1 MNDPARS
8 CVPLAS
14 SWGVEGKGIGMAE
27 SRWWKRGIVY
37 QIYPRSFQDS
47 NGDGIGDLK
56 GICRRL
62 GYLTWLGVDAI
73 WISPIYPSPMADF
86 GYDIADY
93 CGIDAR
99 FGTLE
104 DFDQLVAE
112 AHGRGLKLILDY
124 VPNHTSEEHR
134 WFIDSRTARDSARR
148 DWYIWRDPAPDGGPP
163 NNWIS
168 NFGGSAWEFD
178 EPTGQYYYHAFLKEQ
193 PDLNWRNRAVREAM
207 HEVLRFWMRR
217 GVDGFR
223 VDVMWH
229 LMKDDQFRDNP
240 PNPAYEEGQPEINRL
255 LQKHSADHPDVHE
268 VVRELRGIIDEF
280 PERVLIGEIYLP
292 IERLVAYYGEDLGGA
307 HLPFNFQLLQTAWHA
322 STIAAL
328 IAEYEQALPE
338 GGWPNWVLGNHDKP
352 RIASRVG
359 PEQARVA
366 AMLLLTLRGTPTM
379 YYGDEI
385 GMTNVAIP
393 PDAVQD
399 PWARNEPGLDFG
411 RDPQRTPMQWNGAA
425 AAGFTQG
432 DPWLPLSQDHA
443 MCNVEAL
450 MGDERSILCLYR
462 RLIELR
468 SGSRALSIG
477 DFALLDSAED
487 ILLYRRSCGEEHLT
501 VALNFARAEK
511 TVDLPPPITRTPPP
525 CRPPSTAPARSRGR
539 TSPCAPTKA

>member
-1 MNDPARS
+1 
-8 CVPLAS
+8 
-14 SWGVEGKGIGMAE
+14 MAD
-27 SRWWKRGIVY
+27 SVWWKRGIVY
-37 QIYPRSFQDS
+37 QVYPRSFQDS

-62 GYLTWLGVDAI
+62 DYLTWLGIDAV

-93 CGIDAR
+93 CGIDQR

-104 DFDQLVAE
+104 DFDQLVMQ

-124 VPNHTSEEHR
+124 VPNHTSEEHA
-134 WFIDSRTARDSARR
+134 WFIDSRAARDSEKR

-178 EPTGQYYYHAFLKEQ
+178 EHTGQYYYHAFLKEQ

-240 PNPAYEEGQPEINRL
+240 PNPAYEKGQPEINRL
-255 LQKHSADHPDVHE
+255 LQTHSADHPDIHE
-268 VVRELRGIIDEF
+268 VVRELRGVVDEF

-292 IERLVAYYGEDLGGA
+292 LERLVAYYGEDLGGA

-328 IAEYEQALPE
+328 IAEYERALPE

-352 RIASRVG
+352 RIASRVSA
-359 PEQARVA
+359 EQARVA

-385 GMTNVAIP
+385 GMTDVVVP
-393 PDAVQD
+393 PDAVRD
-399 PWARNEPGLDFG
+399 PWARNEPGRGFG
-411 RDPQRTPMQWNGAA
+411 RDPQRTPMQWNGDA
-425 AAGFTQG
+425 AAGFTDG
-432 DPWLPLSQDHA
+432 DPWLPLGQDHGA
-443 MCNVEAL
+443 CNVETLIA
-450 MGDERSILCLYR
+450 DDRSILWLYR

-468 SGSRALSIG
+468 SGSRALRIG

-487 ILLYRRSCGEEHLT
+487 ILLYRRSCGEVHLT
-501 VALNFARAEK
+501 VALNFAPTEK
-511 TVDLPPPITRTPPP
+511 TIELPPAGHPYSIVL
-525 CRPPSTAPARSRGR
+525 STAVDR
-539 TSPCAPTKA
+539 TGPLAGPDLTLRPNEGVILGNG